1 MSDIAILKEMIQE
14 TATVS
19 LENDLDRRNKVILR
33 EPKPPNYYVTI
44 RGMPDDDNVIII
56 NPEEFK
62 SLDTIFKGNRGERK
76 RADFIIIAD
85 TCKKKVILCIEM
97 KAGKGGEMKD
107 IIAQLQGAQCFIAY
121 CREIGKSFWD
131 HPNFLKDYDCRFI
144 SIKNITQKTN
154 TRFDVNRIYPNQN
167 LASKLKI
174 LHRSGKSFEF
184 KHLVHCQK

>member
-19 LENDLDRRNKVILR
+19 LENDLDGRNKVILR

-85 TCKKKVILCIEM
+85 TGKKKVILCIEM
-97 KAGKGGEMKD
+97 KVGKGGSTT
-107 IIAQLQGAQCFIAY
+107 AQLQGAKCFVAY
-121 CREIGKSFWD
+121 CREIGQSFWD
-131 HPNFLKDYDCRFI
+131 HPNFLKDYKWRFI
-144 SIKNITQKTN
+144 SIKNITQKTK
-154 TRFDVNRIYPNQN
+154 TRFDPNQKST
-167 LASKLKI
+167 SKLEI
-174 LHRSGKSFEF
+174 RQISGKSFQF
-184 KHLVHCQK
+184 NDLVHCQK

>member
-1 MSDIAILKEMIQE
+1 MSDIAILKKMIKE

-62 SLDTIFKGNRGERK
+62 SLDTIFKGKNGECK

-85 TCKKKVILCIEM
+85 TGKKQTIICIEM
-97 KAGKGGEMKD
+97 KARKGGTMKD
-107 IIAQLQGAQCFIAY
+107 ITEQLQGAKCFVAY
-121 CREIGKSFWD
+121 CREIGHFGIIRI
-131 HPNFLKDYDCRFI
+131 FLKIINGGLSALKTSRKKQKHGLTL
-144 SIKNITQKTN
+144 IKS
-154 TRFDVNRIYPNQN
+154 PLQN
-167 LASKLKI
+167 
-174 LHRSGKSFEF
+174 
-184 KHLVHCQK
+184 